1 MNPTQ
6 FARVFPFGSHLCRE
20 PMPPLDELK
29 HDMENLQRHGFN
41 LIKLQEHWALD
52 EPVEGEYDFSRY
64 EELISHAATL
74 NLGVYLGLT
83 CEQAPSWLWRKHPDC
98 RMIGRNGLPLVYEA
112 QTTLPADGKPGPCY
126 DHPGAMEDQLRFIRQ
141 LAATLGRFENLV
153 VWNTWQEI
161 GYWAEALAGQPVCY
175 CPHTLHTFRA
185 WLRSEYGD
193 LDTLNRT
200 WNARYGD
207 WEDVMPDRGTR
218 QSPCAV
224 NIAWAY
230 YMDNVQIP
238 RVLRARAE
246 ALRDADPLHRP
257 VFAHKA
263 APTIGAGQDWTY
275 ARCQD
280 FLGSSCYPAWS
291 PFQPWDDRPTPVD
304 EAAYHHA
311 SLLAE
316 MYSVALQYDYLRSC
330 QAPGK
335 PVWAAEFQGGPV
347 STGLHKGR
355 VPSAEDL
362 RRWVLTA
369 VGSFWF
375 TRAEIMACETNG
387 FSLLDSTGD
396 TTSRFEEASRLG
408 QLLNTH
414 PDLFGQPTWPGAP
427 VALLVDEWNWQ
438 LERLL
443 DLPGQLPYSV
453 RGWHR
458 LLWEAG
464 IPVDFLEARHLQ
476 DTDLSRYPALVWP
489 FPLSASEDLV
499 QTLSAYVAAGGNL
512 ISEACPGRQSRQ
524 AFASRG
530 EHSTAARGL
539 LGGSHAGLVMV
550 SEPERPHR
558 WLPRERTWG
567 EFAPPAFLRG
577 TGLLDGQQARANF
590 YLETFTCR
598 GCEPCL
604 FAGEAVAG
612 TVRQVGSGRAWLLGT
627 LLGHSGT
634 AYREEHTPAFV
645 RALLARSGVS
655 PAHPGRL
662 LLRKR
667 VTPAVK
673 AWLFTNPL
681 PVAVAEQVHVAGWA
695 KVLDLCGEV
704 PTRHGDQVE
713 LTVAPGDVQTL
724 MLQKA

>member
-1 MNPTQ
+1 
-6 FARVFPFGSHLCRE
+6 
-20 PMPPLDELK
+20 MP
-29 HDMENLQRHGFN
+29 
-41 LIKLQEHWALD
+41 I
-52 EPVEGEYDFSRY
+52 V
-64 EELISHAATL
+64 
-74 NLGVYLGLT
+74 
-83 CEQAPSWLWRKHPDC
+83 
-98 RMIGRNGLPLVYEA
+98 
-112 QTTLPADGKPGPCY
+112 
-126 DHPGAMEDQLRFIRQ
+126 
-141 LAATLGRFENLV
+141 
-153 VWNTWQEI
+153 
-161 GYWAEALAGQPVCY
+161 ALAS
-175 CPHTLHTFRA
+175 R
-185 WLRSEYGD
+185 R
-193 LDTLNRT
+193 
-200 WNARYGD
+200 
-207 WEDVMPDRGTR
+207 
-218 QSPCAV
+218 AV
-224 NIAWAY
+224 NIAGPITWQCP
-230 YMDNVQIP
+230 DP
-238 RVLRARAE
+238 RVLRARSE

-291 PFQPWDDRPTPVD
+291 PFQPWDDRPDPVD

-347 STGLHKGR
+347 NTGLHKGR

-362 RRWVLTA
+362 RRWMLTA
-369 VGSFWF
+369 VGSGVTALSFWV
-375 TRAEIMACETNG
+375 TRAEIMAGETNG

-476 DTDLSRYPALVWP
+476 ETDLSRYPALVWP
-489 FPLSASEDLV
+489 FPLSASEDLM

-512 ISEACPGRQSRQ
+512 ISEACPGRLTPQG
-524 AFASRG
+524 FASRG
-530 EHSTAARGL
+530 ELSPAARELFGVEHDGL
-539 LGGSHAGLVMV
+539 TMV

-567 EFAPPAFLRG
+567 EFAPPTVLH
-577 TGLLDGQQARANF
+577 GLGPLEGQQTRANF

-598 GCEPCL
+598 GSEPCL
-604 FAGEAVAG
+604 LAGEAVAG
-612 TVRQVGSGRAWLLGT
+612 TVRESGSGRAWLLGT
-627 LLGHSGT
+627 LLGHSGR
-634 AYREEHTPAFV
+634 AYQEEHTPACV

-667 VTPAVK
+667 VTPAVE

-681 PVAVAEQVHVAGWA
+681 PVAVTEQVEVAGWE
-695 KVLDLCGEV
+695 KVSDLRGEV
-704 PTRHGDQVE
+704 LTRSGDEVV
-713 LTVAPGDVQTL
+713 LTVAPGDVQAL
-724 MLQKA
+724 ILQQA